1 MYNCN
6 VQLRNLYR
14 PTITTTDTTTT
25 TTATKITTT
34 IDVVSVNAVINNITL
49 PTINNIVFVL
59 LI

>member
-14 PTITTTDTTTT
+14 PTITTTDTTT